1 MKLRPGSTM
10 STMFYINYNSF
21 SLFLFFFSLSR
32 CLLLLLFSPLFKRDL
47 RCSVI
52 ARSLIIINQLR
63 LILCFL
69 SDIPRALVCLLRSLR
84 MTLNH
89 TNLLNARL
97 AIRQMVDTLNANI
110 MANKISLPQSQTY
123 TERKYYNNS

>member
-1 MKLRPGSTM
+1 
-10 STMFYINYNSF
+10 
-21 SLFLFFFSLSR
+21 
-32 CLLLLLFSPLFKRDL
+32 
-47 RCSVI
+47 
-52 ARSLIIINQLR
+52 
-63 LILCFL
+63 
-69 SDIPRALVCLLRSLR
+69 

-123 TERKYYNNS
+123 TERKYYNNSKI

>member
-21 SLFLFFFSLSR
+21 SLFFFLLSR
-32 CLLLLLFSPLFKRDL
+32 CLFLLLFSPLFKPDL

-63 LILCFL
+63 LILYFL
-69 SDIPRALVCLLRSLR
+69 SDIPRALRLLVEEPQNDLKPHKP
-84 MTLNH
+84 TECKTGN
-89 TNLLNARL
+89 T
-97 AIRQMVDTLNANI
+97 ANG
-110 MANKISLPQSQTY
+110 
-123 TERKYYNNS
+123 

>member
-1 MKLRPGSTM
+1 M
-10 STMFYINYNSF
+10 
-21 SLFLFFFSLSR
+21 
-32 CLLLLLFSPLFKRDL
+32 LLERYTQGVF
-47 RCSVI
+47 
-52 ARSLIIINQLR
+52 
-63 LILCFL
+63 
-69 SDIPRALVCLLRSLR
+69 VCLLRSLR